1 MRIIIAVVLSGIIM
15 GCSALTPVSKDEN
28 SVTEKTKQ
36 PESKKISEP
45 VKQPDEKIIVKKTE
59 IPKVTTEKL
68 KEKAIIEEDEEES
81 LVSPDKTVYSI
92 SDMNITGKANGVLIQ
107 LKYNGNDPKNNI
119 TTFFSGDNFFNITF
133 YKGKFKPEV
142 KKYIYNKAI
151 VRTVKFIEFKES
163 VQITIRLKEEYKS
176 SFVSTDKNNIT
187 ISLYN

>member
-1 MRIIIAVVLSGIIM
+1 LRIIIAVVLSGIIM
-15 GCSALTPVSKDEN
+15 GCSALTLVSEDEN
-28 SVTEKTKQ
+28 SVNEKTKQ
-36 PESKKISEP
+36 PVSKKISEP
-45 VKQPDEKIIVKKTE
+45 VKQPDEKIIVEQAE

-68 KEKAIIEEDEEES
+68 KEKAITEEDEEES

-107 LKYNGNDPKNNI
+107 LKYKGNDPKNNI

-163 VQITIRLKEEYKS
+163 VQITVRLKEEYKS